1 MMLLFRVKNFNND
14 IKKKNFSAGTK
25 DLSGNLRDYLVTFE
39 NRDYLHIIEK
49 FNNDWWI
56 GRVVREGQVL
66 NLEVFSDSKFRVKLT
81 LQKEGH
87 LERSE
92 NESFRER
99 SHFENGS
106 LL

>member
-1 MMLLFRVKNFNND
+1 MMPLFLVKKFYND
-14 IKKKNFSAGTK
+14 IKKKIVSAGTK

-66 NLEVFSDSKFRVKLT
+66 NFKKIFRVKLT
-81 LQKEGH
+81 
-87 LERSE
+87 
-92 NESFRER
+92 
-99 SHFENGS
+99 
-106 LL
+106 